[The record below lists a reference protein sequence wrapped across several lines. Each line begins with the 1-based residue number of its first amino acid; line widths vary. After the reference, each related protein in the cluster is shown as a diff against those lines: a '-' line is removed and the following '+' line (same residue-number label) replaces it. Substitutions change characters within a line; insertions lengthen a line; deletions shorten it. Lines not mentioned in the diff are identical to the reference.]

1 MVATHAAPVVGVR
14 TAAITATGLGIVH
27 AVLYVISFWI
37 LHQVPDGADTDQTV
51 LGYYLDPDHRRW
63 VLIAG
68 IYLMP
73 LAAISFIWFI
83 TTLRMWIADHGHP
96 EHALFSNLQ
105 LAAGI
110 VYVTLTLVA
119 AAAFTV
125 GAAAVE
131 LAAAP
136 VDPSTVR
143 AFAQFGRLLEVMVAM
158 RIAAMF
164 VLATASIGRY
174 TRALPTWFTVV
185 SVLIGLTLLL
195 TATLD
200 ARFALLFPVWLFALC
215 VIILTRLRRSGT

>member
-1 MVATHAAPVVGVR
+1 MVQTRTTPVMGAR
-14 TAAITATGLGIVH
+14 AAAITATVLGIIH
-27 AVLYVISFWI
+27 AVLYVASFWI
-37 LHQVPDGADTDQTV
+37 LHQVPGGADTDQAV
-51 LGYYLDPDHRRW
+51 LGYYLDPSHRRW

-73 LAAISFIWFI
+73 IAAIGFIWFI
-83 TTLRMWIADHGHP
+83 TTLRMWIAHHGRP

-119 AAAFTV
+119 AAAFAV
-125 GAAAVE
+125 GAAVIE
-131 LAAAP
+131 LAASP

-143 AFAQFGRLLEVMVAM
+143 AFAQFGRLVEVMVAM

-174 TRALPTWFTVV
+174 TRTLPAWFTALSVV
-185 SVLIGLTLLL
+185 VGLVLLL

-200 ARFALLFPVWLFALC
+200 PRFALLFPAWLIALC
-215 VIILTRLRRSGT
+215 AIILTRLRRAAA